1 MCAWFV
7 VYCVCVHGRN
17 VCVLGG
23 GKGEKYII
31 CGKYVCQ
38 VLVGSMCVSVCV
50 ISVYV
55 CVECICV

>member
-1 MCAWFV
+1 MV
-7 VYCVCVHGRN
+7 CVCMVVMC
-17 VCVLGG
+17 VCWG

-55 CVECICV
+55 CDECICV

>member
-1 MCAWFV
+1 MV
-7 VYCVCVHGRN
+7 VMCVCW
-17 VCVLGG
+17 G